1 MWLDVRLHPLLG
13 LGVLAALAV
22 ACKDPPPPK
31 PRVHVDAG
39 RREPELW
46 GPRDAAPPPVLDAGP
61 PADAGRPSG
70 SRGLDGHDGAS
81 ACRLLYGP
89 EEQPFRG
96 PAALRPREGYL
107 ELVLNEAGRP
117 KTTRVPIAPLSA
129 PAPKPTA
136 PVSPYAVTWPACAVG
151 GKYVY
156 CLGSAGAIMRTPLA
170 GGEGKEVAKGRPSTR
185 IAAAALAGEHSVV
198 GYLAAR
204 KTAEGSTLEAWA
216 AVDAEPPT
224 KLSEDGS
231 GATWLDLAPRAES
244 VVALYLDARAAM
256 TPVHSRHIAWAGGKA
271 EVRKDAV
278 VFVGGPPDRGITGTL
293 AVLSPNDVFGLVP
306 IAEDVYKFSMLS
318 VRIEDPPREDMG
330 AAASP
335 YPNGLD
341 PAPIATSGA
350 FLVRVR
356 PENAQPTSPRVLE
369 LGRLDTKGVFTSLGI
384 VSTGRPYADVA
395 MATDSLGA
403 LWILYGD
410 ATATFLERRL
420 CPPK

>member
-1 MWLDVRLHPLLG
+1 MWIDVRLYPLRALG
-13 LGVLAALAV
+13 LLAALAV
-22 ACKDPPPPK
+22 ACKDPPPK
-31 PRVHVDAG
+31 PRVHIDAG
-39 RREPELW
+39 RGEPELW
-46 GPRDAAPPPVLDAGP
+46 GPRDAAPPPIVDAAP
-61 PADAGRPSG
+61 PADAGKPTG
-70 SRGLDGHDGAS
+70 SRALDGGEGAS

-96 PAALRPREGYL
+96 PAALRPARRVPGR
-107 ELVLNEAGRP
+107 VLNEAESPRLEL
-117 KTTRVPIAPLSA
+117 PIARSRRCA
-129 PAPKPTA
+129 MRPAA
-136 PVSPYAVTWPACAVG
+136 PVAVCGHTACALG

-156 CLGSAGAIMRTPLA
+156 CLGSAGAIVRTPLA
-170 GGEGKEVAKGRPSTR
+170 GGEGKEVAKRRPSTR
-185 IAAAALAGEHSVV
+185 IAAAPLAGEHSVV

-204 KTAEGSTLEAWA
+204 KTSEGSTLEAWA
-216 AVDAEPPT
+216 AVDAEPPA

-278 VFVGGPPDRGITGTL
+278 VYVGGPPDRGITGTL

-318 VRIEDPPREDMG
+318 VRIEDPPKEDMG
-330 AAASP
+330 AVPSP

-341 PAPIATSGA
+341 PAPIATSGP

-369 LGRLDTKGVFTSLGI
+369 LGRLDTKGGFTSLGVI
-384 VSTGRPYADVA
+384 STGRPYADLA

-410 ATATFLERRL
+410 ATSSFLERRL
-420 CPPK
+420 CPAPSKSP